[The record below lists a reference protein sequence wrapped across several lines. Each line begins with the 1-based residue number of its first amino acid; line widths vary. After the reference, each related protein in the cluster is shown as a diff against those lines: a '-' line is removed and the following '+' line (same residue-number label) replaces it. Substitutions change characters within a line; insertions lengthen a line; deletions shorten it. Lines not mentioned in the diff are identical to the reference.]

1 MSPAI
6 TEVSIR
12 NLDIDAQRKTMP
24 LVSAILFALVIIL
37 PSLLAGFISFGAAI
51 DVAVVVIVSTSLWM
65 SVDAWLLDIRSYE
78 TDFAVHP
85 FVLLTAGLAL
95 WVVIFPGYLVIRSR
109 IFAGQ
114 LAKAKR
120 PPGLGSVY
128 MCVVFCCFPVVM
140 YFAGSAIP
148 ALMVQ

>member
-1 MSPAI
+1 MSPVI
-6 TEVSIR
+6 THVSIR
-12 NLDIDAQRKTMP
+12 SVDINAQRKTMP
-24 LVSAILFALVIIL
+24 LISAVLLASVFIL
-37 PSLLAGFISFGAAI
+37 PCLLAGLISFVAAL
-51 DVAVVVIVSTSLWM
+51 DVAAVLIVSTSLWM

-95 WVVIFPGYLVIRSR
+95 WVGIFPGYLMIRSR

-114 LAKAKR
+114 LAKAKS
-120 PPGLGSVY
+120 PPGLASVY
-128 MCVVFCCFPVVM
+128 MCVVFWCFLAVM
-140 YFAGSAIP
+140 YLAGSAIP